1 MENDCL
7 EEANKI
13 VKRFYREGTGAQL
26 IRPAHKREL
35 TAAVLCKTPEEDLLD
50 GKLDQPVEPP
60 SPLPTPTP
68 SPPTPPTPNP
78 DPEAPPEPREPKPD
92 TLGPSPGPIR
102 VPPRTYLL
110 RDRGSQMPRYLQ
122 PCLSPLRQKVR
133 AARGYSGSRGNTP
146 YVLENAAWT
155 LSAATPSLNSGRKN
169 PKLVWTGY
177 RCPYFSISRKSAS
190 YAS

>member
-26 IRPAHKREL
+26 IRPAHKKEL
-35 TAAVLCKTPEEDLLD
+35 TAAVLYKTPEEDLLD

-60 SPLPTPTP
+60 SPVPTPTP

-92 TLGPSPGPIR
+92 TPAPSPGPIR
-102 VPPRTYLL
+102 VPPPDIPPLGPGEPDAPLPTTSPIPPSSEGARCQRLL
-110 RDRGSQMPRYLQ
+110 WQ
-122 PCLSPLRQKVR
+122 
-133 AARGYSGSRGNTP
+133 
-146 YVLENAAWT
+146 
-155 LSAATPSLNSGRKN
+155 
-169 PKLVWTGY
+169 
-177 RCPYFSISRKSAS
+177 
-190 YAS
+190 